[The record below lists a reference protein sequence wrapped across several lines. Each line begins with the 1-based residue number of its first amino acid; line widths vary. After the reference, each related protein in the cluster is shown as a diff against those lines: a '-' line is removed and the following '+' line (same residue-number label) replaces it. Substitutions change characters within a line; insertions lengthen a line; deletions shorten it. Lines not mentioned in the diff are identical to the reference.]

1 MSDGSGKSD
10 ASGKADRPGPDG
22 GAAVRAAPVALDLPG
37 TAAALE
43 WYRASAWRWFGGGA
57 AGLCSAVISAVFVT
71 GWSMIPTL
79 GGLGGAL
86 LLGGAVVRHRSRRML
101 RVLGTRPWTA
111 HSSVALQR
119 GMSGAA
125 VVLGGPAA
133 GELLPLTPHTTQWRL
148 SLLNGPGGVLWWC
161 GDARTGGVLAPPG
174 GTELIWARPVRG
186 RRARTLA
193 GGPQAAGLHGRPAP
207 WQPQGAPDDA
217 AGPARAT
224 AAPAV
229 AAAAAA
235 RSTAPRRRRPWWR
248 GTFRWVV
255 VVGCL
260 LMALATSW
268 SVASDNDPLVDLT
281 VTGDSADG
289 RCLVR
294 WTDPFDG
301 RTRNGP
307 FHCEGPRGPV
317 EGWETGFVVSYGPFK
332 GDLYDSE
339 LRGTSAV
346 TATDTAGLGGLA
358 LAAVGC
364 VGGVTRLVV
373 SARRRREKRDA
384 ALYGP
389 AAPTARAVA
398 DSGDGTDGGADGGA
412 ADGAADGTGNGACDG
427 AATRSPEDSRVD
439 YAALAATAE
448 RQAGLRGPD
457 TAEPRA
463 TGDVRA
469 GQAVTWWRVPMLRRV
484 AGIARTSG
492 LLGYTAAFAA
502 LCWFLGADTVP
513 GVPRASAALAGVA
526 GCWSAWRMFRSGIPL
541 ARRMAR
547 AAAAPESRTRRY
559 ALLFDVND
567 ANAGPLL
574 MLFPAGAVGEEPDP
588 GVVADGGDALPE
600 GMLRIMPPGPDK
612 CPWAGL
618 PAVTGT
624 VELRGWLDEEPVV
637 VAWIEGRAYW
647 PQDPYQAIDRSDP
660 EALEAVAELL
670 PGPM

>member
-1 MSDGSGKSD
+1 MSDTSGNSD
-10 ASGKADRPGPDG
+10 ASGKADRPGPYG
-22 GAAVRAAPVALDLPG
+22 GAAVRPAPVALDQPG

-43 WYRASAWRWFGGGA
+43 WYRASAWRWFAGGA
-57 AGLCSAVISAVFVT
+57 AALCSTVVGAVFFT
-71 GWSMIPTL
+71 GWSVIPVL

-86 LLGGAVVRHRSRRML
+86 LLGGAAVRHQARRMR

-125 VVLGGPAA
+125 VVLGGPSA
-133 GELLPLTPHTTQWRL
+133 GELLPLTPHAAQWRFP
-148 SLLNGPGGVLWWC
+148 LLNGPAGVLWWC

-174 GTELIWARPVRG
+174 GTALIWARPVRG

-193 GGPQAAGLHGRPAP
+193 AGPQAAGLHGRPAP
-207 WQPQGAPDDA
+207 RQPQGAPDDA

-229 AAAAAA
+229 AASAMAMAA

-268 SVASDNDPLVDLT
+268 SVASENDPLVDLT

-301 RTRNGP
+301 RTRTGP

-358 LAAVGC
+358 LAAVGLF
-364 VGGVTRLVV
+364 GGVTRLVV
-373 SARRRREKRDA
+373 SARRWREKRDA
-384 ALYGP
+384 ALY
-389 AAPTARAVA
+389 APTAPAVA
-398 DSGDGTDGGADGGA
+398 DSGDGTDGEAG
-412 ADGAADGTGNGACDG
+412 DGAGDG
-427 AATRSPEDSRVD
+427 AATRSSGSSRVD
-439 YAALAATAE
+439 YASLAATAE

-457 TAEPRA
+457 TAKPRA

-469 GQAVTWWRVPMLRRV
+469 GQTVTWWRVPMLRRV
-484 AGIARTSG
+484 AGITRTSG
-492 LLGYTAAFAA
+492 LLGYTVAIAA

-513 GVPRASAALAGVA
+513 GGPRAAAVLTGIA

-541 ARRMAR
+541 ARRTAR
-547 AAAAPESRTRRY
+547 AATAPESRTRRY
-559 ALLFDVND
+559 VLLFDVND

-574 MLFPAGAVGEEPDP
+574 MLFPAGAAGEEPDP

-600 GMLRIMPPGPDK
+600 GLLRIMPPGPDK

-618 PAVTGT
+618 PAATGT
-624 VELRGWLDEEPVV
+624 VELRGWLDEEPVA

>member
-1 MSDGSGKSD
+1 M
-10 ASGKADRPGPDG
+10 
-22 GAAVRAAPVALDLPG
+22 
-37 TAAALE
+37 
-43 WYRASAWRWFGGGA
+43 
-57 AGLCSAVISAVFVT
+57 FVT
-71 GWSMIPTL
+71 GWSVIPML

-86 LLGGAVVRHRSRRML
+86 LIGGATVRHRARRML

-119 GMSGAA
+119 GTSGAA

-133 GELLPLTPHTTQWRL
+133 GELLPLTPHAAQWRFP
-148 SLLNGPGGVLWWC
+148 LLNGPTGVLWWC

-193 GGPQAAGLHGRPAP
+193 AGPQAAGLHGRLAP
-207 WQPQGAPDDA
+207 RQPQGAPDGT

-229 AAAAAA
+229 AASAVAASAVAASAVTA
-235 RSTAPRRRRPWWR
+235 RSTAARRRRPWWR

-268 SVASDNDPLVDLT
+268 SVASENDPLVDLT

-301 RTRNGP
+301 RTRTGP

-358 LAAVGC
+358 LAAVGG

-389 AAPTARAVA
+389 AAPTAPAVA
-398 DSGDGTDGGADGGA
+398 DSGDGTDGE
-412 ADGAADGTGNGACDG
+412 AADGTGNGAGDG
-427 AATRSPEDSRVD
+427 AATRSSGGSRVD

-457 TAEPRA
+457 TAKPRA

-469 GQAVTWWRVPMLRRV
+469 GQAVTWWRVPMLRQA
-484 AGIARTSG
+484 AGITRTSG
-492 LLGYTAAFAA
+492 LLGYTVVIAA

-513 GVPRASAALAGVA
+513 GGPRAAAVLTGIA
-526 GCWSAWRMFRSGIPL
+526 GCWSAWRMFRSAIPL

-547 AAAAPESRTRRY
+547 AATSLESRTRRY
-559 ALLFDVND
+559 VLLFDVND

-574 MLFPAGAVGEEPDP
+574 MLFPAGVAGEEPDP

-600 GMLRIMPPGPDK
+600 GLLRILPPGPDK

-618 PAVTGT
+618 PAATGT
-624 VELRGWLDEEPVV
+624 VELRGRLDEEPVV

-647 PQDPYQAIDRSDP
+647 PQDPYQAIDRSGP
-660 EALEAVAELL
+660 EALEAVTELL